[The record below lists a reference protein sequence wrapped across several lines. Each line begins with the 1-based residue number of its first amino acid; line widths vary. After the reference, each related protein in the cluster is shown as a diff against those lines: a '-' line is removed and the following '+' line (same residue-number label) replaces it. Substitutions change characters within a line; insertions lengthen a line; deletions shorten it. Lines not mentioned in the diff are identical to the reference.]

1 MENNT
6 NRSRPSSYKYLVR
19 ESIADECDERPAFA
33 PNYYRTIKRIL
44 DPPVAAIIF
53 LAALPLFVV
62 IALLVAVSTGKNPF
76 FSRRRAM
83 ALGGREFTIVKFR
96 TMYGDDAQAVTP
108 LNEEEVFNKPFLSAS
123 MPPVCRF
130 LRRTGLDELP
140 QLINVMKGDM
150 SIIGPRPFD
159 LHDLGILAKAD
170 RRMNERRKNLPVRP
184 GITGLWQLYGKRK
197 HGSKNLIALDEEYVL
212 SLSFALDIRI
222 MLETLRRMVQP
233 KHEVPV

>member
-1 MENNT
+1 MNT
-6 NRSRPSSYKYLVR
+6 PK
-19 ESIADECDERPAFA
+19 
-33 PNYYRTIKRIL
+33 YYRTIKKIL

-76 FSRRRAM
+76 FSPRRAM
-83 ALGGREFTIVKFR
+83 ALGGRDFTIVTFR
-96 TMYGDDAQAVTP
+96 TMYGDDAQTVTP
-108 LNEEEVFNKPFLSAS
+108 LNEEEVFNKPFLCDT

-159 LHDLGILAKAD
+159 LHDLGFLAEAD
-170 RRMNERRKNLPVRP
+170 RRMNERRKYLPVRP
-184 GITGLWQLYGKRK
+184 GITGLWQIYGKRSQ
-197 HGSKNLIALDEEYVL
+197 GSKNLIALDEEYVL

-222 MLETLRRMVQP
+222 MLETLRRMVLA
-233 KHEVPV
+233 KHEGPV